1 MPSSKYH
8 REQAKI
14 LASLALSTRDAL
26 EAEQFNIAAMG
37 HLERAEAMDESD
49 DGPPHAQPAPI
60 SSAKRGASIQLEYVR
75 TGHADTAG
83 SRRSGNLKQR

>member
-26 EAEQFNIAAMG
+26 KAEQFNIAAMG
-37 HLERAEAMDESD
+37 HLERAQAMDESD
-49 DGPPHAQPAPI
+49 DGPPHSQ
-60 SSAKRGASIQLEYVR
+60 GAGE
-75 TGHADTAG
+75 ADTAA
-83 SRRSGNLKQR
+83 

>member
-1 MPSSKYH
+1 MPLSKYH

-26 EAEQFNIAAMG
+26 KAEQFNIAAMG

-49 DGPPHAQPAPI
+49 DGQTLSGPRLSP
-60 SSAKRGASIQLEYVR
+60 GATER
-75 TGHADTAG
+75 A
-83 SRRSGNLKQR
+83 